1 MIGRAWYYMN
11 NVYLCVGKYAKNPFY
26 VKFSDISVYSM
37 EELCYYF
44 IENIYNIDYDIAGQ
58 PLVNWIRNECGM
70 TKLADELDVYV
81 RKKMSVAIFVTTIL
95 ENVGLYDTESIKK
108 AERILKEQAQ
118 MTPYEREKKRAEYY
132 YQSGRFKEALKLYA
146 ELLEQ
151 TPDEEVGKRAVLY
164 YDMASVYAMDFDYE
178 QAAKFYY
185 QSYSL
190 QLSRRARMSYIL
202 ANRMSMSDFDYGV
215 FMREHEEWK
224 QYFEEAD
231 NLIMRANQAWD
242 ESKEKKK
249 FKELI
254 QYKDN
259 GQTNEYYKKTGEL
272 LKSLKEDYRRQV
284 T

>member
-1 MIGRAWYYMN
+1 
-11 NVYLCVGKYAKNPFY
+11 
-26 VKFSDISVYSM
+26 
-37 EELCYYF
+37 
-44 IENIYNIDYDIAGQ
+44 
-58 PLVNWIRNECGM
+58 
-70 TKLADELDVYV
+70 
-81 RKKMSVAIFVTTIL
+81 
-95 ENVGLYDTESIKK
+95 
-108 AERILKEQAQ
+108 
-118 MTPYEREKKRAEYY
+118 
-132 YQSGRFKEALKLYA
+132 
-146 ELLEQ
+146 
-151 TPDEEVGKRAVLY
+151 
-164 YDMASVYAMDFDYE
+164 
-178 QAAKFYY
+178 
-185 QSYSL
+185 
-190 QLSRRARMSYIL
+190 MSYIL